1 MTETLTTSNEIRDL
15 LEDSLSTLLARHYS
29 FDQRRDA
36 HVSAAQESQTAWTAY
51 AELGM
56 FALTLPEEHG
66 GIPGSL
72 ADIALVAQMM
82 GGAMTLEP
90 YIATMVGA
98 RLIVAAG
105 TQAQRD
111 EHLPSIASGECR
123 AVLAHDATQQT
134 WAERASDGWKLNG
147 RKTVIAGGD
156 TADFFIISAQ
166 TDDGTGLFLAP
177 AHAVQRDAYR
187 CFDWTGAADISF
199 HDLRLPHDAQLNG
212 GADALAQA
220 LDEATALA
228 CADAVGALRAAN
240 VLTRNH
246 TQTRRQFG
254 KTLDSFQLLQHRIVD
269 MLIAQ
274 ELAGPITQ
282 AAILA
287 CERGI
292 AQQRGRAVSAAKVK
306 VGDSARYVGEQCV
319 QLHGGMGLV
328 QEYPAAHLFAR
339 LGLFELSGG
348 DRDFHLERYAALDGL
363 SAAPD

>member
-1 MTETLTTSNEIRDL
+1 MTDLMTEAEDIRDL
-15 LEDSLSTLLARHYS
+15 LRDSLSTLLSRQYS

-36 HVSAAQESQTAWTAY
+36 HASPAQESHTAWAAY
-51 AELGM
+51 AEQGL

-66 GIPGSL
+66 GISGSL
-72 ADIALVAQMM
+72 ADIALVAEKM

-90 YIATMVGA
+90 YVATMVGA
-98 RLIVAAG
+98 RLIAAAA

-111 EHLPSIASGECR
+111 AHLPAIASGECR
-123 AVLAHDATQQT
+123 AVLAHDSAGET
-134 WAERASDGWKLNG
+134 RADRRGTGWRLNG
-147 RKTVIAGGD
+147 RTTVIAGGD
-156 TADFFIISAQ
+156 TADLFIISAQ
-166 TDDGTGLFLAP
+166 TDDGTALFLAP
-177 AHAVQRDAYR
+177 AHALQRDAYR
-187 CFDWTGAADISF
+187 CFDWTGAADIALN
-199 HDLRLPHDAQLNG
+199 DLLLPDDARMNG
-212 GADALAQA
+212 GTEALAQA

-228 CADAVGALRAAN
+228 CADAVGAMRAAN
-240 VLTRNH
+240 ALTREH

-269 MLIAQ
+269 MIIAE

-287 CERGI
+287 CESGTP
-292 AQQRGRAVSAAKVK
+292 QQRSRAVSAAKVK
-306 VGDSARYVGEQCV
+306 AGDSARYIGEQCV

-339 LGLFELSGG
+339 LGLFELSNGN
-348 DRDFHLERYAALDGL
+348 RDFHLERYAALDPI